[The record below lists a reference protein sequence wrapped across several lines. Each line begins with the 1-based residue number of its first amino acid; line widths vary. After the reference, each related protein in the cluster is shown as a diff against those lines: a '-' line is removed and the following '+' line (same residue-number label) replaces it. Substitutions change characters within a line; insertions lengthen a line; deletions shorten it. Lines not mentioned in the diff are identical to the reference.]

1 MLTTKPI
8 ALITGASSGIG
19 HSLCEEFAKDGY
31 DLILT
36 ARSVEKMQIQGYG
49 TFGEFKD
56 TALSATLCEEN
67 EFTLLV

>member
-31 DLILT
+31 NPFNQKNLT
-36 ARSVEKMQIQGYG
+36 GHLAQICAGQ
-49 TFGEFKD
+49 
-56 TALSATLCEEN
+56 
-67 EFTLLV
+67 V